1 MASSDVRLLHDQ
13 RIPTRDGLNLS
24 ADVYL
29 PLSGGPLPTIVQW
42 TPYES
47 TRERFI
53 GWGVW
58 FAQRGYASVVVDVR
72 GRYESEG
79 VFTAWIHDGPD
90 AHDTLTWATGEQW
103 CNGRIG
109 TWGRSYGGLVQWQL
123 AHLGHPNLECIAP
136 QVIHDDYFWDGYFT
150 GGAFQL
156 ALTLGAAALW
166 SSAISLVTGPSAADL
181 FLNDRVLR
189 HLPLIELDELT
200 IGRKV
205 DYWHEW
211 WAHQENDEYWQQ
223 FRHRPEKV
231 TVPIFQQG
239 GWFDPYSGSHL
250 RSFGAIGDRV
260 PNRVLIGPWS
270 HEEEVETFR
279 GDVDLGPRSVTVIR
293 EHELVFYDRYLKDV
307 GNGWDERPP
316 AELFVMGANEWRG
329 EREWPLARTEF
340 TPWYLHSGGRANTLA
355 GDGRLDRERPRN
367 GEPADRYD
375 YDPEDPVPTI
385 GGVNSVLTMTQ
396 GAETPVVPGPRDQRP
411 LERRVD
417 VLCYTSA
424 VLDRDL
430 EVTGPLEM
438 VLYAASSAKDT
449 DFVVR
454 LSDVHPNGLAIFL
467 TEGVLRARY
476 RNSNDGDSTELL
488 EPNEVAEYRI
498 RCYPTANVFRAGHRL
513 RLDVTSSS
521 FPRFSR
527 NLNTGE
533 DVGTGT
539 RMEVAR
545 QTILHTARYPSHLV
559 LPVVPS

>member
-1 MASSDVRLLHDQ
+1 MPDVRLLHDQ
-13 RIPTRDGLNLS
+13 RVPMRDGIHIS

-29 PLSGGPLPTIVQW
+29 PLSGGPHPTIYQW

-58 FAQRGYASVVVDVR
+58 FAQHGYAAVVSDVR

-79 VFTAWIHDGPD
+79 EFVPWVLDGQD
-90 AHDTLTWATGEQW
+90 AQDSLTWAAGEQW

-109 TWGRSYGGLVQWQL
+109 TWGRSYGALIQWQL
-123 AHLGHPNLECIAP
+123 AHVGHPNLECIAP
-136 QVIHDDYFWDGYFT
+136 QVIHDDYFWDGYWT
-150 GGAFQL
+150 GGAFQI

-166 SSAISLVTGPSAADL
+166 SSAMALITGPSAADL
-181 FLNDRVLR
+181 MLNDRVFS
-189 HLPLIELDELT
+189 HLPLIELDEVA

-205 DYWHEW
+205 GYWREWWEHQTNDDYWH
-211 WAHQENDEYWQQ
+211 Q
-223 FRHRPEKV
+223 FRHRPEAV

-260 PNRVLIGPWS
+260 PNRLLMGPWS

-279 GDVDLGPRSVTVIR
+279 GDIDLSPALTVIR
-293 EHELVFYDRYLKDV
+293 HHELTFYDRYLKDV
-307 GNGWDERPP
+307 DNDWEERPP
-316 AELFVMGANEWRG
+316 AELYVLGANEWRG
-329 EREWPLARTEF
+329 EHEWPLARTEF
-340 TPWYLHSGGRANTLA
+340 TPWYLHSGGRANTLG
-355 GDGRLDRERPRN
+355 GDGTLDLSPPSN
-367 GEPADRYD
+367 DEPADRYD
-375 YDPEDPVPTI
+375 YDPADPVPTI
-385 GGVNSVLTMTQ
+385 GGNSSVLTMTQ
-396 GAETPVVPGPRDQRP
+396 GAQTPILPGPRDQRV
-411 LERRVD
+411 LERRDD

-424 VLDRDL
+424 ELAEDL
-430 EVTGPLEM
+430 EVIGPIEM

-449 DFVVR
+449 DFIVR
-454 LSDVHPNGLAIFL
+454 LSDVYPNGKAIFL
-467 TEGVLRARY
+467 AEGMLRARY
-476 RNSNDGDSTELL
+476 RDSDEGDSTELL
-488 EPNEVAEYRI
+488 EPNEVALYRI
-498 RCYPTANVFRAGHRL
+498 RCYPAANVFKRGHRV

-545 QTILHTARYPSHLV
+545 QTVLHTDAYPSHVL
-559 LPVVPS
+559 LPVIPR